1 MAAVPSSACGWADG
15 GARVWC
21 PAVAGDVLNVTAP
34 DGRRL
39 QAVAAGPVDG
49 TLVLMH
55 HGTPGSAT
63 RIYPPHLELAEQR
76 GLRLAGYSRP
86 GYGDSD
92 RRPGR
97 TVADCAA
104 DAAAVADA
112 LGAGKFLTVGGS
124 GGGPHALACAA
135 LLGDRIG
142 AAATVAGAAPPDA
155 EGLDWLEGMAEEN
168 LEEFA
173 AARAGEEQL
182 REFIDRYAADL
193 REVKGDEILDSL
205 GSLVS
210 PPDAAALTGEYAEFA
225 ARSMRESVRT
235 GIWGWFDDDL
245 ALLGDW
251 GFDPGAI
258 GAPVSIWQGRQDR
271 FVPPSHGEWLTANVG
286 RSRGHLLD
294 EHGHLSLAL
303 AHFGAILDELVEASS

>member
-1 MAAVPSSACGWADG
+1 
-15 GARVWC
+15 
-21 PAVAGDVLNVTAP
+21 VAGEVVSVSGT
-34 DGRRL
+34 DGHEL
-39 QAVAAGPVDG
+39 QAVVAGPPDG
-49 TLVLMH
+49 ELVLLH

-63 RIYPPHLELAEQR
+63 RLYPPYLELAEER

-86 GYGDSD
+86 GYGGSE
-92 RRPGR
+92 RHERR

-112 LGAGKFLTVGGS
+112 LGADEFMTVGGS

-135 LLGDRIG
+135 LLGDRVKS
-142 AAATVAGAAPPDA
+142 AATIAGAAPTDA

-173 AARAGEEQL
+173 AARAGREQL
-182 REFIDRYAADL
+182 QEFIDRHAGEL
-193 REVKGDEILDSL
+193 REVSGGQLLQSL

-210 PPDAAALTGEYAEFA
+210 PPDAAVLTGEYAEFA
-225 ARSMRESVRT
+225 AASIRESMRT
-235 GIWGWFDDDL
+235 GTWGWFDDDL

-251 GFDPGAI
+251 GFDLGAI
-258 GAPVSIWQGRQDR
+258 RAPVSIWQGRQDR
-271 FVPPSHGEWLTANVG
+271 FVPPSHGEWLAANVG
-286 RSRGHLLD
+286 GARGHLLD

-303 AHFGAILDELVEASS
+303 AHFGAILDELPTAS